1 MIQVSIQSILD
12 KLSGSIDFLQPIY
25 ETIVNSIE
33 AEATEIDVVLFEDKN
48 DLFDKKTLVPKLN
61 GFKIIDNGVGFD
73 KKNRESFSEYLSR
86 YKSKL
91 GCKGIGRF
99 TWLKVF
105 ENISIQ
111 SLTKEEKVDIVF
123 NENFSENDIKFEEYK
138 SKFSRTEIIFEGV
151 QKRFVN
157 NKKDLRPNLDLKEIK
172 SKIEDHLMVNFFL
185 WRKKKK
191 EFKIR
196 LKTDDL
202 SEHTEYINTK
212 IELKEKKF
220 KFDDEMFILYY
231 NFIDNKKNKHLSFY
245 CANGR
250 TVKSFP
256 DSIKINTFAQD
267 KSSSIF
273 LLTSKYFD
281 NRINDIRNE
290 FTFDLKENNKTTDN
304 PIPIPELNKKLKNIM
319 DEILIGRY
327 PELEGVKDKTI
338 SNCIDEYPYLAKYIN
353 KHKDDFLLPQKNT
366 ILEKAKSEFQDEKEN
381 IKNRFI
387 KMLADNH
394 IDTVKFRDNIN
405 KLSDI
410 CNRELAQYFFYRQ
423 NIINALNKLNNEN
436 NKKEELLH
444 NLFMTKGTISD
455 KKNDENA
462 IYNTNIWLLD
472 DKFMSYFTMF
482 SDKSIKKIKEYLQK
496 SKISGSSLKEP
507 DITIFYNENNG
518 NKDVVV
524 IELKAIGAKT
534 DNKMFSI
541 TEINR
546 NLGILAEEVD
556 GLKTLYGYI
565 ITNLDDDTKK
575 ELRAQN
581 GVRELFAVG
590 HSPIYYYYNENI
602 RDKAGNLKPCHVYI
616 LSTDTLYE
624 DANARNKIFLD
635 IIKNNC

>member
-1 MIQVSIQSILD
+1 
-12 KLSGSIDFLQPIY
+12 
-25 ETIVNSIE
+25 
-33 AEATEIDVVLFEDKN
+33 
-48 DLFDKKTLVPKLN
+48 
-61 GFKIIDNGVGFD
+61 
-73 KKNRESFSEYLSR
+73 
-86 YKSKL
+86 
-91 GCKGIGRF
+91 
-99 TWLKVF
+99 
-105 ENISIQ
+105 
-111 SLTKEEKVDIVF
+111 
-123 NENFSENDIKFEEYK
+123 
-138 SKFSRTEIIFEGV
+138 
-151 QKRFVN
+151 
-157 NKKDLRPNLDLKEIK
+157 
-172 SKIEDHLMVNFFL
+172 
-185 WRKKKK
+185 
-191 EFKIR
+191 
-196 LKTDDL
+196 
-202 SEHTEYINTK
+202 
-212 IELKEKKF
+212 
-220 KFDDEMFILYY
+220 
-231 NFIDNKKNKHLSFY
+231 
-245 CANGR
+245 
-250 TVKSFP
+250 
-256 DSIKINTFAQD
+256 
-267 KSSSIF
+267 
-273 LLTSKYFD
+273 
-281 NRINDIRNE
+281 
-290 FTFDLKENNKTTDN
+290 
-304 PIPIPELNKKLKNIM
+304 M

-338 SNCIDEYPYLAKYIN
+338 NNCIDEYPYLAKYIN

-455 KKNDENA
+455 KKNDENS

-546 NLGILAEEVD
+546 NLGILAEEID

-635 IIKNNC
+635 IIKNN

>member
-33 AEATEIDVVLFEDKN
+33 AEATEIDVVLFGDKN

-111 SLTKEEKVDIVF
+111 SLTKEEKVDITF
-123 NENFSENDIKFEEYK
+123 NENFSENDIKFEKYK

-220 KFDDEMFILYY
+220 KFDDEMFTLYY
-231 NFIDNKKNKHLSFY
+231 NFIDSKKNKHLSFY

-256 DSIKINTFAQD
+256 DSIKINTFA
-267 KSSSIF
+267 
-273 LLTSKYFD
+273 
-281 NRINDIRNE
+281 
-290 FTFDLKENNKTTDN
+290 
-304 PIPIPELNKKLKNIM
+304 
-319 DEILIGRY
+319 
-327 PELEGVKDKTI
+327 
-338 SNCIDEYPYLAKYIN
+338 
-353 KHKDDFLLPQKNT
+353 
-366 ILEKAKSEFQDEKEN
+366 
-381 IKNRFI
+381 
-387 KMLADNH
+387 
-394 IDTVKFRDNIN
+394 
-405 KLSDI
+405 
-410 CNRELAQYFFYRQ
+410 
-423 NIINALNKLNNEN
+423 
-436 NKKEELLH
+436 
-444 NLFMTKGTISD
+444 
-455 KKNDENA
+455 
-462 IYNTNIWLLD
+462 
-472 DKFMSYFTMF
+472 
-482 SDKSIKKIKEYLQK
+482 
-496 SKISGSSLKEP
+496 
-507 DITIFYNENNG
+507 
-518 NKDVVV
+518 
-524 IELKAIGAKT
+524 
-534 DNKMFSI
+534 
-541 TEINR
+541 
-546 NLGILAEEVD
+546 
-556 GLKTLYGYI
+556 
-565 ITNLDDDTKK
+565 
-575 ELRAQN
+575 
-581 GVRELFAVG
+581 
-590 HSPIYYYYNENI
+590 
-602 RDKAGNLKPCHVYI
+602 
-616 LSTDTLYE
+616 
-624 DANARNKIFLD
+624 
-635 IIKNNC
+635 